1 VLTVSERII
10 GAIRSYLGMARV
22 MFEEMDFQYDL
33 DELEK
38 IIGRI
43 CEVLPIYYIFTVSP
57 TLSIRYEYLGL
68 PNESFIIRTLSKYR

>member
-1 VLTVSERII
+1 MWFLERRIVLTVSERII

-33 DELEK
+33 DELVK

-43 CEVLPIYYIFTVSP
+43 CEVLPIY
-57 TLSIRYEYLGL
+57 
-68 PNESFIIRTLSKYR
+68 